1 MRGTMLQ
8 TEAWTYE
15 TLAACDR
22 KQLEEIMLTGTA
34 PDPEELEGYIYCG
47 WNHEW
52 VGTLSGRKFKKGFRK
67 REGKPFGFNE
77 ICDQTGA
84 APTGEWKV
92 AMHDGRPRQVGFFR
106 VGATAD
112 EPVQRLNKP
121 YRHTGH
127 FNYDVKKN
135 TWLNSP
141 FKVIRDFV
149 VLPNP
154 GDHSLML
161 CKAYFQLGF
170 PWLTLFYC
178 YFLLGHRQ
186 KIDFEPW

>member
-1 MRGTMLQ
+1 MRGTMIE

-15 TLAACDR
+15 TLAACS
-22 KQLEEIMLTGTA
+22 KKELEEILLTGTA
-34 PDPEELEGYIYCG
+34 PNPEQLEGYIYCG

-67 REGKPFGFNE
+67 REGRSFGFNE
-77 ICDQTGA
+77 QVKQTGA

-92 AMHDGRPRQVGFFR
+92 QMKDGRHRPLGFFR
-106 VGATAD
+106 VGLTAD
-112 EPVQRLNKP
+112 EPVNSLNKP

-127 FNYDVKKN
+127 FNYHVPINK
-135 TWLNSP
+135 WLNWF
-141 FKVIRDFV
+141 FKVIRDFA

-154 GDHSLML
+154 GDHGLIL
-161 CKAYFQLGF
+161 CKAYFQLG
-170 PWLTLFYC
+170 PIRMFYC

-186 KIDFEPW
+186 PLDFDPW